1 MVPGDKGQ
9 KICTQILPSQC
20 ISGVTGS
27 HRSKQIRP
35 KEQGTVRKLSE
46 SDALWRI
53 DPLLE

>member
-46 SDALWRI
+46 SDALCRI